1 MVNHR
6 DRDPKPTGA
15 ARMRGSLGV
24 TLVEYALIVALVVI
38 PAIPAVNWLSK
49 TGRSEVASQKDCVS
63 KRPPPTSCQSR
74 VATTTTTADPS
85 TSSTSIPTSGST
97 VEPPSSSSSS
107 SSSSTSSSSTTSTT
121 APPPNKAT
129 AVGKKLSSTSGQV
142 TVTVKQD
149 AGAPAPGSIVEVTWS
164 FAEDLSQM
172 FYDECVTDASGVCV
186 LTFNAPYTG
195 IKNVYADLFVTSDPP
210 VTSQPPRVTI
220 KLNN

>member
-1 MVNHR
+1 MSRRAH
-6 DRDPKPTGA
+6 DPGTDGA
-15 ARMRGSLGV
+15 QRMRGSLGV
-24 TLVEYALIVALVVI
+24 TLVEYALIVALVVV

-107 SSSSTSSSSTTSTT
+107 SSSSTSSSSTSSTT

-129 AVGKKLSSTSGQV
+129 ATGRKVSSTVGEATIV
-142 TVTVKQD
+142 VKTD
-149 AGAPAPGSIVEVTWS
+149 GGTPAPGSLVEVTWS
-164 FAEDLSQM
+164 FAEDPSQS
-172 FYDECVTDASGVCV
+172 FFDECVTDATGTCV
-186 LTFNAPYTG
+186 MSFTVPYTG
-195 IKNVYADLFVTSDPP
+195 VKWVYADIFITSDPP
-210 VTSQPPRVTI
+210 VATQPPRVSI